1 MNDTSVGFRSFM
13 PVLSMRVQHRFVR
26 SGEPA
31 LDMHFTLERPWTVLF
46 GPSGAGKSTV
56 LRAIAGVLRPDTAR
70 VVFQDKVWADTAA
83 HVFVPPHQRGIGYL
97 GQHSTLFPHLSVL
110 ENVQFGI
117 RTLVDSAERAQAML
131 ALFHADDLIQRRV
144 HSLSGGERQRVLLAR
159 ALATTPRLLLLD
171 EPFTGLDYA
180 LRETLLEDLKRYLAE
195 HPTPV
200 LSVTH
205 DVSEVFTVDAD
216 VVVMQAGRITCS
228 GTPSMVLHE
237 ERAAMLR
244 ALG

>member
-1 MNDTSVGFRSFM
+1 MSERKISSRSFV
-13 PVLSMRVQHRFVR
+13 PLLSVRVQHRFER
-26 SGEPA
+26 GGEPA
-31 LDMHFTLERPWTVLF
+31 LDMYCALEKPWTVLF

-56 LRAIAGVLRPDTAR
+56 LRTIAGVLRPDAAR
-70 VVFQDKVWADTAA
+70 VIFQGDVWTDTAA
-83 HVFVPPHQRGIGYL
+83 HVFVPPHKRGIGYV
-97 GQHSTLFPHLSVL
+97 GQQSTLFPHLSVL

-117 RTLVDSAERAQAML
+117 RAQADGAERARTML

-144 HSLSGGERQRVLLAR
+144 HSLSGGERQRILLAR
-159 ALATTPRLLLLD
+159 ALAPAPRLLLLD

-180 LRETLLEDLKRYLAE
+180 LRETLLEDLKSYLAE

-216 VVVMQAGRITCS
+216 VVVMQAGRIVRS
-228 GTPSMVLHE
+228 GTPSIVLHE